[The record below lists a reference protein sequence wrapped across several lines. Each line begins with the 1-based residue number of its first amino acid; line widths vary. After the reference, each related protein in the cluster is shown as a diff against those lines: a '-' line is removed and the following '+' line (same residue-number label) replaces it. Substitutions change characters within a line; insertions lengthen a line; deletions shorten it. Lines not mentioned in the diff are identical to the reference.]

1 MSLQTVQIHSGKPIL
16 QVPKCLLDGCVYL
29 HNRSIN
35 FFVFFNE
42 WMFSEHQGLA
52 IAVYVSQIIHGLKQ
66 RTSLRLQ
73 MCEPHFLP
81 GCPFWS
87 PFPISPFSS
96 LLPRHFPPRSHPPVV
111 HQQQWSSEIQAAAA
125 GMAPIQLFGSGAAP
139 AAELLLNSWVK
150 QGPHRLCTWETLLV
164 LPKKR

>member
-1 MSLQTVQIHSGKPIL
+1 MAVCTYTIAVLIF
-16 QVPKCLLDGCVYL
+16 
-29 HNRSIN
+29 

-42 WMFSEHQGLA
+42 GMLSEHQGRA
-52 IAVYVSQIIHGLKQ
+52 TAAYFSQIIHRLKQ

-87 PFPISPFSS
+87 PFPIPPFSS
-96 LLPRHFPPRSHPPVV
+96 PLPRHFPPRSHPPVA

-125 GMAPIQLFGSGAAP
+125 GTAPIQLFGSGGAP
-139 AAELLLNSWVK
+139 AAEPLPNSWAK
-150 QGPHRLCTWETLLV
+150 QGQHRQCTWEALLV